1 MSTAGSGPY
10 TLHYP
15 PSCFMCRYRCLVCQH
30 AGCQGVIDIAT
41 IMMLLIIIIMVML
54 MLLMLMLSPSLSVSG
69 CAGLY
74 SSPSP
79 EGFGVGLTEPLCVS
93 AFR

>member
-1 MSTAGSGPY
+1 
-10 TLHYP
+10 
-15 PSCFMCRYRCLVCQH
+15 
-30 AGCQGVIDIAT
+30 
-41 IMMLLIIIIMVML
+41 MMLLIIIIIMVML

-79 EGFGVGLTEPLCVS
+79 EDFGVGPSEPLCVS

>member
-1 MSTAGSGPY
+1 
-10 TLHYP
+10 
-15 PSCFMCRYRCLVCQH
+15 
-30 AGCQGVIDIAT
+30 
-41 IMMLLIIIIMVML
+41 MMLLIIIIIMVML

-74 SSPSP
+74 SYPSP
-79 EGFGVGLTEPLCVS
+79 ESFGVGLTEPLCVS

>member
-1 MSTAGSGPY
+1 
-10 TLHYP
+10 
-15 PSCFMCRYRCLVCQH
+15 
-30 AGCQGVIDIAT
+30 
-41 IMMLLIIIIMVML
+41 MMLLIIIIIIMVML

-74 SSPSP
+74 SYPSP
-79 EGFGVGLTEPLCVS
+79 ESFGVGLTEPLCVS